1 VLPFEDEDDGDEAE
15 QFDLHDPTPPEA
27 DVDDEGLVPGVDPP
41 EAPAVGDDL
50 EENLGEADDEVVR
63 TFAISV
69 LLTNVAV
76 LAVSLGL
83 MLIYFRGQWRL
94 GGGLVVVGVLAQLR
108 MYMHYR
114 EWKRSGDEADGGDT
128 DATEPDDPAVDADG
142 SGDPTDAVA
151 DADGPEPASDPAEG
165 ADADVD
171 AAESG
176 SPAEPQ
182 R

>member
-1 VLPFEDEDDGDEAE
+1 MLPFEDEDDGDEAE

-27 DVDDEGLVPGVDPP
+27 DVDDEGLVPGLEPP

-50 EENLGEADDEVVR
+50 EENIEEADEEVVR

-83 MLIYFRGQWRL
+83 MLIYFRGRWRL

-114 EWKRSGDEADGGDT
+114 EWKRSDDDGDGTEPADPDGG
-128 DATEPDDPAVDADG
+128 AGDG
-142 SGDPTDAVA
+142 
-151 DADGPEPASDPAEG
+151 
-165 ADADVD
+165 D
-171 AAESG
+171 AAASES
-176 SPAEPQ
+176 PTEPQ